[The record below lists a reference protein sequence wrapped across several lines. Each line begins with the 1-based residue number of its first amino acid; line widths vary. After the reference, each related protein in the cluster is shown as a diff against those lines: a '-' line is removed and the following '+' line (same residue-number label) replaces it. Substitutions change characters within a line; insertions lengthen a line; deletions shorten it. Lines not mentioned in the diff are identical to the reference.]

1 MKKLS
6 VFMLAMA
13 AAAIFAG
20 DIAVNGFIT
29 GRWKTRVKNAFEITA
44 QKTVKINAPKG
55 QASFEGKQY
64 PLDNG
69 KDINKC
75 YEGIS
80 FEVKGDG
87 SNEWG
92 TIGVNECNKTAGH
105 FYFPLKNTD
114 WKEYRVAFADMAP
127 ASDHTLGLP
136 AQMPVMKICYFT
148 LGDRWKITWTNAKR
162 PGFSYEIRNVKLI
175 EKIPATFKRG
185 VVKAR
190 PLADVVKEMKAG
202 KETLITCFGDSIT
215 AGTALRKG
223 NKRYAVLLGEQLA
236 KKFGNKNIKT
246 ECVAVGGAHT
256 YDSIAWLDRDL
267 SKGKPAVATML
278 IGYNNRSSAQTAELY
293 RAQLE
298 MWIERLLAKTEGKTA
313 IILIPSVQGV
323 PRWFAQDDMAAV
335 TYEVAKK
342 YNCTVCP
349 LDKVVGKI
357 GPVDYRAKFLADG
370 IHPNQAGHQIFADEL
385 VKCFK

>member
-1 MKKLS
+1 M
-6 VFMLAMA
+6 
-13 AAAIFAG
+13 
-20 DIAVNGFIT
+20 
-29 GRWKTRVKNAFEITA
+29 
-44 QKTVKINAPKG
+44 
-55 QASFEGKQY
+55 
-64 PLDNG
+64 
-69 KDINKC
+69 
-75 YEGIS
+75 
-80 FEVKGDG
+80 
-87 SNEWG
+87 
-92 TIGVNECNKTAGH
+92 
-105 FYFPLKNTD
+105 
-114 WKEYRVAFADMAP
+114 
-127 ASDHTLGLP
+127 
-136 AQMPVMKICYFT
+136 
-148 LGDRWKITWTNAKR
+148 DRIK
-162 PGFSYEIRNVKLI
+162 F
-175 EKIPATFKRG
+175 
-185 VVKAR
+185 
-190 PLADVVKEMKAG
+190 KEMKAG